1 MLFALFSFLIMVSEK
16 TKKDLLGKFLLLVTT
31 LIWGSSFIVLKDT
44 LDKFG
49 NGHFTFFVLTLRFGI
64 AAVVILFFAVKKFK
78 TAERGAILR
87 GIILGVILFGA
98 YSVQTLGLKYTTPSK
113 NAFLTVS
120 YCIIVPFASWLI
132 LKKRPEPRRYVAAAL
147 CLIGIA
153 LVALVGKNEKGQNEV
168 LGDALSLGCGIF
180 YAMQIIFIDKYAE
193 KDDAVVL
200 LFFEILTV
208 AVLCAAV
215 SFAVE
220 FPKHYAEISFGFTEV
235 WKILYLA
242 LFATCFTQFAQIYGQ
257 KLVSPMSAALV
268 LSLEGVFSVLFE
280 IIFGMSKITLWIG
293 LGFGVIFISQIVGEV
308 DFVSIIKAR
317 KNNEK

>member
-1 MLFALFSFLIMVSEK
+1 MESEK
-16 TKKDLLGKFLLLVTT
+16 TKKDLLGKALLLLTT
-31 LIWGSSFIVLKDT
+31 LIWGSSFVVLKGT
-44 LDKFG
+44 LDNFG
-49 NGHFTFFVLTLRFGI
+49 KGHFTFLILTLRFT
-64 AAVVILFFAVKKFK
+64 VSSVIIFFFAFKKFK
-78 TAERGAILR
+78 TIERGVILR

-132 LKKRPEPRRYVAAAL
+132 LKKKPEPRRYVATVL

-153 LVALVGKNEKGQNEV
+153 LVALVGKNEKGQNEA

-180 YAMQIIFIDKYAE
+180 YAMQIIFIDKYTE
-193 KDDAVVL
+193 KDDTAVL

-215 SFAVE
+215 SFSVE
-220 FPKHYAEISFGFTEV
+220 FPKHYAEISFDFTSV

-242 LFATCFTQFAQIYGQ
+242 VFATCFTQFAQMYGQ
-257 KLVSPMSAALV
+257 KLVSPVSAALI
-268 LSLEGVFSVLFE
+268 LSLESVFSVFFE
-280 IIFGMSKITLWIG
+280 IIAGISHITLWIG
-293 LGFGVIFISQIVGEV
+293 LGFGVIFLSQIVGEV
-308 DFVSIIKAR
+308 DFVSIINAR
-317 KNNEK
+317 KNAKKSNEN